1 MPEAIFWAPIEWSED
16 IWYGGYEVVQVGES
30 IRDNLDTHLRYC
42 YGTYYLIGIK
52 QILFTAIAI
61 RDTIECSHN
70 LARSIGKSVRKKGA
84 VMIVNPVR
92 QVAMIGFGEVG
103 GIFGRDLAAAGI
115 GVAVFDVLFNVAASR
130 APMLAKVKNANVR
143 ACDSMDEAIRGADLV
158 ISAVTCSAAADV
170 ARNSA
175 PFLRGG
181 QTYLDVNSVSPETKR
196 EIARILESTK
206 AIFVEAAVMA
216 PVSPQRLKVPMLLGG
231 AEAEPVAER
240 LRSIGMNVTPI
251 SERIGVASA
260 VKMCRSVI
268 IKGIEALAVE
278 SLFAARRYGAEKE
291 VLASLAATYPHMG
304 WDGPLPDYLISRV
317 AEHGRRRASEM
328 REAAETLRNIGLE
341 PLTALATAERQDWL
355 VQEMAER
362 RITVRGGEPFSWKQL
377 ADAIEKTSMAEE
389 KPLAHGSSGSTDFSL

>member
-1 MPEAIFWAPIEWSED
+1 M
-16 IWYGGYEVVQVGES
+16 
-30 IRDNLDTHLRYC
+30 
-42 YGTYYLIGIK
+42 
-52 QILFTAIAI
+52 LFTAVAI
-61 RDTIECSHN
+61 RDTIECFQH
-70 LARSIGKSVRKKGA
+70 LPRSVGKGIRKKGV
-84 VMIVNPVR
+84 VMRGNPVR
-92 QVAMIGFGEVG
+92 HIAMIGFGEVG

-115 GVAVFDVLFNVAASR
+115 GVGVFDVLFSDPASR
-130 APMLAKVKNANVR
+130 AAMLAKAKSANVR
-143 ACDSMDEAIRGADLV
+143 ACDSLDEAIRGAELV

-175 PFLRGG
+175 PFLRDG
-181 QTYLDVNSVSPETKR
+181 QTYLDINSVSPETKR

-231 AEAEPVAER
+231 AEAEQVAAR

-251 SERIGVASA
+251 SDRIGVASA

-291 VLASLAATYPHMG
+291 VLASLAATYPNMG

-317 AEHGRRRASEM
+317 AEHGRRRAAEM

-341 PLTALATAERQDWL
+341 PLTVLATAERQDWL

-362 RITVRGGEPFSWKQL
+362 HISVRAGEPFSWQQL
-377 ADAIEKTSMAEE
+377 ADAIEKASFTEE
-389 KPLAHGSSGSTDFSL
+389 KSLARGSTSSTDFSL